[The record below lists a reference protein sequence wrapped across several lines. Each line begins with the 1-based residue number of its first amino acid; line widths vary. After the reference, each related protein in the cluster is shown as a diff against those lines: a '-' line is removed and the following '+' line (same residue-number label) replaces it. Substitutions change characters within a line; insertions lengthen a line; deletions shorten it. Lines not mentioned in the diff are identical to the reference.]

1 MNELQMYR
9 DIATGVLGILVLI
22 IGWLWVSTVTEMKSK
37 LSKEEF
43 KAYLEDASESR
54 KNLRDSIVKLFE
66 KMENH
71 EKLDSAR
78 FEVLTKDFN
87 GGLNRLSEKLSDT
100 QVQILTQMN
109 TKKDRSD

>member
-1 MNELQMYR
+1 MGELQFYR

-22 IGWLWVSTVTEMKSK
+22 IGYLWKTTADDVKAKM
-37 LSKEEF
+37 SKEEF

-66 KMENH
+66 KMDNH
-71 EKLDSAR
+71 EKLDQVR
-78 FEVLTKDFN
+78 FDVIVKDFN
-87 GGLNRLSEKLSDT
+87 GGINRLSEKISDT

-109 TKKDRSD
+109 SKQDK